1 MANYSTSQ
9 LLLQYI
15 TCTAF
20 LSGKSFRDKLRKCLR
35 HATVQWVCLHA
46 SVAVPCICFRLW
58 TRRTVLLTRISHA
71 VFAQILDHL
80 KAFFMS
86 LWHIFNSCFL
96 FGVKLCV
103 TFLVW
108 CCICPRKKFL
118 HKQVLLEFVY
128 NTHWTHKMHIHEN
141 WQSIVS
147 YHTWLIYDAFVKI
160 AYLYHFDTPVCLH
173 PSVLLSGGFP
183 QPTPPVKY
191 IASKLTK
198 P

>member
-108 CCICPRKKFL
+108 CCICLRLSSYTSECCWILCIVMYK
-118 HKQVLLEFVY
+118 
-128 NTHWTHKMHIHEN
+128 TRWTHKMYIHSN
-141 WQSIVS
+141 VQSIVLYGVVT

-160 AYLYHFDTPVCLH
+160 AYLLE
-173 PSVLLSGGFP
+173 
-183 QPTPPVKY
+183 
-191 IASKLTK
+191 
-198 P
+198 